1 MAREKS
7 ILTSVKKTLGFAKD
21 YTAFDHD
28 VITHINTCFFK
39 LNQLGIG
46 PPEGF
51 AIEDD
56 TAVWEDFVHAEL
68 NVSVM
73 NALQTYFYLKVR
85 SFFDPPESPHHVA
98 ALKEQ
103 IMELEYCLKM
113 ERELTK
119 WGAGESALP
128 MASSVLDGGVG

>member
-1 MAREKS
+1 MALEKS
-7 ILTSVKKTLGFAKD
+7 ILTSVKKTLGFDKG
-21 YTAFDHD
+21 YTQFDHD
-28 VITHINTCFFK
+28 VITHINTCFFT

-56 TAVWEDFVHAEL
+56 QTNWEDFVDGDI
-68 NVSVM
+68 NVSAM
-73 NALQTYFYLKVR
+73 NALQTYFYLKIR
-85 SFFDPPESPHHVA
+85 SFFDPPETPHHIA

-103 IMELEYCLKM
+103 IMELEYRLKT

-119 WGAGESALP
+119 WNAPQSSLP
-128 MASSVLDGGVG
+128 SLP